1 LVLQELLTPSEGL
14 STAQGYCRGLECTVL
29 RAAVGV
35 SSLLLEKETTQY
47 FVEVIITH
55 GSQRAQLDLASR

>member
-1 LVLQELLTPSEGL
+1 M
-14 STAQGYCRGLECTVL
+14 L